1 MQSVDPGV
9 LSHSYCFSF
18 TPSDLAKKLYY
29 YPIWCGHYFCN
40 TDYFIRRETYP
51 YLLLVYVIEGQFN
64 LEYQNQLLS
73 AKSGEALLI
82 DCQKPH
88 YYYASEGLEFLY
100 IHFDGGNS
108 HELSKYIIE
117 THGLLFNNKASLQI
131 GQMLHDLAE
140 RCYQEK
146 VICAPSFSLLI
157 YQLIMILS
165 TSPIESEQLRVAII
179 RAINYIRHHIERK
192 ITLEELANLANLSRY
207 YFSHLFKAET
217 GYSPQEY
224 IISAKLDKAKVLL
237 KSSRLSIAEISYRVG
252 YDNPGSFINLFCQK
266 TGMSPTEFRLK

>member
-29 YPIWCGHYFCN
+29 YPTWCGHYFCN
-40 TDYFIRRETYP
+40 SDYFMRRESYP
-51 YLLLVYVIEGQFN
+51 YLLLVYVIDGQFN
-64 LEYQNQLLS
+64 LEYQNQTLV

-88 YYYASEGLEFLY
+88 YYHASEGLEFLY
-100 IHFDGGNS
+100 IHFDGGNA
-108 HELSKYIIE
+108 HELCQQIFE
-117 THGLLFNNKASLQI
+117 THGYLFNNKASLQV

-140 RCYQEK
+140 ECNK
-146 VICAPSFSLLI
+146 DHVICAPSFSLLI
-157 YQLIMILS
+157 YQFMMALS
-165 TSPIESEQLRVAII
+165 TSPTESEKLRVAVI
-179 RAINYIRHHIERK
+179 RAINYIRRNVDRK
-192 ITLEELANLANLSRY
+192 ITLAELANHANLSRY

-224 IISAKLDKAKVLL
+224 IISAKLDKAKVML
-237 KSSRLSIAEISYRVG
+237 KSSAYSISEISYQVG
-252 YDNPGSFINLFCQK
+252 YDNPGSFINLFCK
-266 TGMSPTEFRLK
+266 KIGMSPTEFRMK